1 MNGGELDKIISRY
14 LDGAILPED
23 KILLEERMLSDP
35 EFKLYVESL
44 EKERLIERYV
54 TGVLSQMDK
63 MEFESRMN
71 LDPALASEV
80 ADFKAAYELLKKDR
94 RMRLVKRFR
103 QIREDLEDS

>member
-44 EKERLIERYV
+44 EKEVGI
-54 TGVLSQMDK
+54 
-63 MEFESRMN
+63 
-71 LDPALASEV
+71 
-80 ADFKAAYELLKKDR
+80 
-94 RMRLVKRFR
+94 
-103 QIREDLEDS
+103 